1 MTIAMIVL
9 ATSTD
14 FAMQIMSCFVIV
26 SAYASAGSRCS
37 MSPKIQLVIAL
48 IMFAVLSCD
57 VWSVSN
63 TEHLLDT
70 AIVAWHANATQII
83 IHHVLRGV
91 STREYVTGDVGI
103 MLVVV
108 LCPGLA

>member
-1 MTIAMIVL
+1 
-9 ATSTD
+9 
-14 FAMQIMSCFVIV
+14 MQIMSCFVIV

-57 VWSVSN
+57 VGSVSN
-63 TEHLLDT
+63 TKHLLDT

-83 IHHVLRGV
+83 IHHVLRC
-91 STREYVTGDVGI
+91 TGS
-103 MLVVV
+103 
-108 LCPGLA
+108 